1 MKSEKSIKRIDLA
14 GVWGGGWKGT
24 GRGSG
29 CCSATGQAPS
39 VHICETE
46 CREGVLIASDSV
58 VMCT

>member
-14 GVWGGGWKGT
+14 GVWRGGWKGT

-46 CREGVLIASDSV
+46 SAEREF
-58 VMCT
+58 